1 MRSLTAKMFLFIT
14 VIFFS
19 ALSSSM
25 AATNSNTTGKWICT
39 TNASSATS
47 GSADAN
53 ADKNMANN
61 AKKGKDAFDY
71 AYQHC
76 RDCTE
81 IKCSKQ

>member
-1 MRSLTAKMFLFIT
+1 
-14 VIFFS
+14 
-19 ALSSSM
+19 M